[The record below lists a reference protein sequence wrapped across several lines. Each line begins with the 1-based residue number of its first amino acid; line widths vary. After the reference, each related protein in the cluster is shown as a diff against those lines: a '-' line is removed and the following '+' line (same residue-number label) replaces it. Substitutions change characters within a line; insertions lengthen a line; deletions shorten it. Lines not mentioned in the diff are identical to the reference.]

1 MWRHYRQQARGPQ
14 CRESENMEELK
25 DAFMDF
31 RRDSGV
37 GVIILTGA
45 GEKSFIAG
53 ADITEMS
60 SASATEAVELITGGE
75 MISTQEA
82 EEMGLV
88 NHVVPPEDLMPKAME
103 IANSI
108 LSRGP
113 EAVRLSLEAI
123 QHGMEMTLA
132 ERLDYEANLLGIVF
146 STEDK
151 DEGTTAFMEK
161 RKPKFQGK

>member
-1 MWRHYRQQARGPQ
+1 
-14 CRESENMEELK
+14 
-25 DAFMDF
+25 
-31 RRDSGV
+31 
-37 GVIILTGA
+37 
-45 GEKSFIAG
+45 
-53 ADITEMS
+53 
-60 SASATEAVELITGGE
+60 
-75 MISTQEA
+75 
-82 EEMGLV
+82 MGLV